1 MWVLRVTLPADVRIV
16 LEEALRRAGH
26 KECGGVLMGE
36 HVGPNHFVV
45 RRLTVHRPVAVAF
58 FVRHLGGVVGAI
70 KRYCQAHGNDY
81 QRFNYLGE
89 WHSHPLFSV
98 QPSAQDHASMRE
110 LVTDQS
116 VGANFVVLM
125 VFCLNSTGLEGSVHT
140 YLPDGSVQPSFLDLE
155 G

>member
-1 MWVLRVTLPADVRIV
+1 MLRVTLPADMRIV
-16 LEEALRRAGH
+16 LEAALSRAGH

-36 HVGPNHFVV
+36 HVGPNHFAV
-45 RRLTVHRPVAVAF
+45 RQLTVHRPGAVAR

-70 KRYCQAHGNDY
+70 KRYCQAHGNDF

-98 QPSAQDHASMRE
+98 HPSAQDHATMRE
-110 LVTDQS
+110 LITDYR
-116 VGANFVVLM
+116 VGANFLVLM
-125 VFCLNSTGLEGSVHT
+125 VVRLKSTELEGSVHT
-140 YLPDGSVQPSFLDLE
+140 YLPDGSVHPSHLDLE

>member
-1 MWVLRVTLPADVRIV
+1 MLRVTLPADVRI
-16 LEEALRRAGH
+16 LLKAALSRARS

-45 RRLTVHRPVAVAF
+45 RQLTVHRPGAVAF
-58 FVRHLGGVVGAI
+58 FVRRLGGVVGAI
-70 KRYCQAHGNDY
+70 KRYCQAHGNNY

-110 LVTDQS
+110 LVTDRS

-125 VFCLNSTGLEGSVHT
+125 VVRLKSTELEGSVHT
-140 YLPDGSVQPSFLDLE
+140 YLPDGSVHPSHLDLE
-155 G
+155 D

>member
-1 MWVLRVTLPADVRIV
+1 MLRVTLPVDVRSV
-16 LEEALRRAGH
+16 LVAALKRAGH

-36 HVGPNHFVV
+36 HIGPNHFAV
-45 RRLTVHRPVAVAF
+45 RQLTVHRPGAVAF
-58 FVRHLGGVVGAI
+58 FVRRLGGVVSAI

-110 LVTDQS
+110 LVTDHS

-125 VFCLNSTGLEGSVHT
+125 VVRLNSAELDGSVHT
-140 YLPDGSVQPSFLDLE
+140 YLPDGSVHPSKLDLE
-155 G
+155 A